1 LGVELEVPPMP
12 RRKVTKKQGSQIS
25 DESVPGTRLF
35 ILGTGPENR
44 ELLWHGGYCH
54 ACVLLTDHNL
64 RSDASKRTRISR
76 GLLGV
81 HSRYGLH
88 TSHMTESRH
97 AHAGVDV
104 AINHRRRPVIP

>member
-1 LGVELEVPPMP
+1 VFTKEHGAPIMFAEIAIRRALGGEPEVPPIP
-12 RRKVTKKQGSQIS
+12 NPQG
-25 DESVPGTRLF
+25 
-35 ILGTGPENR
+35 
-44 ELLWHGGYCH
+44 H